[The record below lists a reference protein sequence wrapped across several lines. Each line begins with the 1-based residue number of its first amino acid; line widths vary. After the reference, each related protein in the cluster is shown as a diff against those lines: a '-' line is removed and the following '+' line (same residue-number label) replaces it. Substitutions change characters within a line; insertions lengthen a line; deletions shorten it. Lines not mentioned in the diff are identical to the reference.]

1 MVGHNLPPLI
11 EIGLTIS
18 ENLGQAAALPSLPL
32 ITPLLFD
39 GRLHSGPDPMG
50 EFNEYFL
57 RLENNVLNDFSFSD
71 NPSSFKKF

>member
-1 MVGHNLPPLI
+1 MSYQGRNHKKKLGEAKPMVGHNLPPLI

-50 EFNEYFL
+50 EFN
-57 RLENNVLNDFSFSD
+57 
-71 NPSSFKKF
+71 